1 MRGARQSSYAAAGI
15 GNITKS
21 QKKHTGIVVRQTGVE
36 VSGRLLRV
44 LESLQEI
51 LTIRLGASQSLWHPK
66 PSSNTLA
73 L

>member
-15 GNITKS
+15 GNIAKS

-36 VSGRLLRV
+36 VLGRLLRV

-51 LTIRLGASQSLWHPK
+51 LTIRFGANQPLCHPNT
-66 PSSNTLA
+66 PSNTLA
-73 L
+73 R